1 MERFRP
7 KPKEVSLR
15 SVLNLYKDERRD
27 SSDPDR
33 ILLVHWL
40 NPLLNYLRQAPPNRL
55 PTERG
60 FFLECLT
67 NGRPDFSPLAYL
79 PFPGLQ
85 RFLWSADL
93 PARLQTAYA
102 FLSVIIRGLKSLGRN
117 HRNRGNLLLHRQHF
131 PSQNQLPFS
140 ESQGFRSGLL
150 QHIMVHRTHRL
161 SKKYQF
167 LAFLPGSLP
176 ATETNLFCSGFIIN
190 DHFQFVN
197 SFFELF
203 SKNFIMCPIWAVF
216 WKNDPKKERNAPF
229 FPFPAA
235 VFSGETGRSLFPSSS

>member
-1 MERFRP
+1 MEDQI
-7 KPKEVSLR
+7 S
-15 SVLNLYKDERRD
+15 
-27 SSDPDR
+27 
-33 ILLVHWL
+33 VHWL
-40 NPLLNYLRQAPPNRL
+40 I
-55 PTERG
+55 
-60 FFLECLT
+60 FLF
-67 NGRPDFSPLAYL
+67 PAFSAFSGPH
-79 PFPGLQ
+79 
-85 RFLWSADL
+85 DL

-167 LAFLPGSLP
+167 LAFLPGFLP
-176 ATETNLFCSGFIIN
+176 ATETNLSCSGFIIN

-216 WKNDPKKERNAPF
+216 WKNDPKKRKKRPLFSFPCRRIFGRNREISFPF
-229 FPFPAA
+229 FLLTSRFLLGTIQNKEKALRK
-235 VFSGETGRSLFPSSS
+235 VEPSRKGVPYG